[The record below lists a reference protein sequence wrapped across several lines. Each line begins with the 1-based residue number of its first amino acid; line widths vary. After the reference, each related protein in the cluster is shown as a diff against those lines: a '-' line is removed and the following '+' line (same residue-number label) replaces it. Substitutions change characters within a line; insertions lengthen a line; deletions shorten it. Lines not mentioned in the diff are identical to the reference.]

1 MEYLIDH
8 LYIKTFSI
16 GSGLPDALEQYGC
29 YTREDIFTIFGRQT
43 AERRMQGSVAGAF
56 NFEEYNTE
64 AFFVTLN
71 KSDADFSPSTQY
83 DDYVISE
90 YKFHWQ
96 SQNNDSHA
104 GRGKRF
110 VEQKKNKKKFLLF
123 VREQKKDG
131 FNNTCPFHCFGLVDY
146 IRSYG
151 DFPMN
156 IEWKLQEPIMPQY
169 LKSV

>member
-1 MEYLIDH
+1 
-8 LYIKTFSI
+8 
-16 GSGLPDALEQYGC
+16 
-29 YTREDIFTIFGRQT
+29 
-43 AERRMQGSVAGAF
+43 MQGSVAGAF

-104 GRGKRF
+104 GRGKDLLNRKRTKRSF
-110 VEQKKNKKKFLLF
+110 CYSSGNRKKTVSTTPVLSIAS
-123 VREQKKDG
+123 D
-131 FNNTCPFHCFGLVDY
+131 
-146 IRSYG
+146 
-151 DFPMN
+151 
-156 IEWKLQEPIMPQY
+156 W
-169 LKSV
+169 

>member
-1 MEYLIDH
+1 
-8 LYIKTFSI
+8 
-16 GSGLPDALEQYGC
+16 
-29 YTREDIFTIFGRQT
+29 
-43 AERRMQGSVAGAF
+43 MQGSVAGAF

-104 GRGKRF
+104 GRGRRF
-110 VEQKKNKKKFLLF
+110 VEQRKTKRSFFYSSGNKRKTVSATHVLSTAS
-123 VREQKKDG
+123 D
-131 FNNTCPFHCFGLVDY
+131 
-146 IRSYG
+146 
-151 DFPMN
+151 
-156 IEWKLQEPIMPQY
+156 W
-169 LKSV
+169 